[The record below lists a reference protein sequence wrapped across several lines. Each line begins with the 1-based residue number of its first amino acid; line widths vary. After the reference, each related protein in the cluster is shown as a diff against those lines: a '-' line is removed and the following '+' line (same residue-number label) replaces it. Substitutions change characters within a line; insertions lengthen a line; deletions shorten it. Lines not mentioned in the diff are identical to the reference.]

1 MSEKKGRRIWS
12 QRAPLVLLHAV
23 HFFQTYRE
31 VGELEIALSFA
42 LLQMSLG
49 HWSWKYLT
57 GDLPRPAQPF
67 REGHDALPEGDDL
80 FLGGRFF
87 RISFFV
93 EESRSGRGE
102 REQSFGPLSL
112 SSS

>member
-42 LLQMSLG
+42 LLQICWG
-49 HWSWKYLT
+49 RWSWKYLT

-67 REGHDALPEGDDL
+67 REGHDAPPGRVTFFWEVDFFEFL
-80 FLGGRFF
+80 FLLKNLG
-87 RISFFV
+87 
-93 EESRSGRGE
+93 
-102 REQSFGPLSL
+102 
-112 SSS
+112 

>member
-1 MSEKKGRRIWS
+1 MADFPVCLKKKDGGFGVSGLRWCCFM
-12 QRAPLVLLHAV
+12 LHAV

-67 REGHDALPEGDDL
+67 REGHDAPP
-80 FLGGRFF
+80 GR
-87 RISFFV
+87 
-93 EESRSGRGE
+93 
-102 REQSFGPLSL
+102 
-112 SSS
+112 

>member
-1 MSEKKGRRIWS
+1 MADFPVCLKKKAGGFGVSVLRGTW
-12 QRAPLVLLHAV
+12 VLLHAV

-67 REGHDALPEGDDL
+67 REGHDAPP
-80 FLGGRFF
+80 GR
-87 RISFFV
+87 
-93 EESRSGRGE
+93 
-102 REQSFGPLSL
+102 
-112 SSS
+112 

>member
-1 MSEKKGRRIWS
+1 MNSVYLDGGLPGMSEKKGRRIWS
-12 QRAPLVLLHAV
+12 KRVTWVLLHAV

-57 GDLPRPAQPF
+57 GDLPRPAPPF
-67 REGHDALPEGDDL
+67 REGLWVTM
-80 FLGGRFF
+80 GG
-87 RISFFV
+87 
-93 EESRSGRGE
+93 
-102 REQSFGPLSL
+102 Q
-112 SSS
+112 

>member
-1 MSEKKGRRIWS
+1 M
-12 QRAPLVLLHAV
+12 P
-23 HFFQTYRE
+23 
-31 VGELEIALSFA
+31 
-42 LLQMSLG
+42 
-49 HWSWKYLT
+49 
-57 GDLPRPAQPF
+57 
-67 REGHDALPEGDDL
+67 LPEGDDL

-112 SSS
+112 SLLHDDTAIRCEEQLIKH